1 MFLETL
7 LCEEGEVRN
16 LSYHQQ
22 RLDKTL
28 SHFALACTY
37 DLKQLITPPL
47 QGRYRCRFLYDA
59 SGASAEYIP
68 YTPKTISTVRAVIA
82 DDIDYPFKSTD
93 RKRLDLLYAL
103 RQECDD
109 VLIVRNGYLTDT
121 TIANIALFD
130 GKRWLTPH
138 QPLLEG
144 TARARLIEEGFL
156 TPVPLRLE
164 DIRNAKKVAI
174 MNALM
179 GFVEVENGIII

>member
-7 LCEEGEVRN
+7 LCEEGEVMH
-16 LSYHQQ
+16 LAYHQQ

-28 SHFALACTY
+28 SHFTLPCTY
-37 DLKQLITPPL
+37 DLKHLITPPF
-47 QGRYRCRFLYDA
+47 QGRYRCRFLYD
-59 SGASAEYIP
+59 GLGCSAEYIP
-68 YTPKTISTVRAVIA
+68 YTPKRVTALRAVMA

-93 RKRLDLLYAL
+93 RKTLDLLYPL

-109 VLIVRNGYLTDT
+109 VLIIRNGYITDT

-130 GKRWLTPH
+130 GTTWLTPDE
-138 QPLLEG
+138 PLLEG
-144 TARARLIEEGFL
+144 TTRARLLKEGFL
-156 TPVPLRLE
+156 VPAPLRLE
-164 DIRNAKKVAI
+164 DIRYAKKVAV